1 MNSNQTLT
9 CFTVMNNTGRELV
22 VKGVKRNSTDSNFL
36 IIEKLEPNK
45 FTNIYLAPQD
55 ELTLYNNSG
64 CIQLQLM
71 SGGWIFPNYF
81 GTLYCRI
88 SESIDS
94 DSILE
99 YTVYVND
106 STNATSYT
114 DPTLERIDVNSVP
127 TL

>member
-1 MNSNQTLT
+1 MNSNQTSI

-22 VKGVKRNSTDSNFL
+22 VKGVKRNSTDPDFL
-36 IIEKLEPNK
+36 VVEKLEPNK
-45 FTNIYLAPQD
+45 FTDIYLAPQD
-55 ELTLYNNSG
+55 ELTLYNDSG

-71 SGGWIFPNYF
+71 SGSWIFPNYF

-94 DSILE
+94 DEILE

-114 DPTLERIDVNSVP
+114 DPTLERIDVNLVP